1 MPDAPIEMATFFA
14 CKHAAIKV
22 MEMVCAA
29 IAERTEE
36 ARANAA
42 VLDLLK
48 IAKAD
53 NLHAITG
60 QNYFAVCGEQ
70 ATSLAVCP
78 LPSCDR
84 TGHQGPGLM
93 QIIHVEPEVI
103 FDKLALQPFMPARCA
118 AQACHCMKSIWNPPD
133 LPDLRL
139 REFCN
144 DFSALG

>member
-1 MPDAPIEMATFFA
+1 MRRD
-14 CKHAAIKV
+14 C
-22 MEMVCAA
+22 
-29 IAERTEE
+29 
-36 ARANAA
+36 RADRRSAGECS